1 MSEIFSEED
10 RNSLAYKIC
19 MGAAVVAG
27 GAAGVITAGFAA
39 VPSGG
44 TSLLFAGAGVGLGYK
59 VGGKVCPMASE
70 RLSNKLF
77 SSKEALT
84 ESELYSLVSSVRAVS
99 KQTTTQGAL
108 QMLARARLA
117 SHA

>member
-1 MSEIFSEED
+1 MSDLFSEAD

-19 MGAAVVAG
+19 MGAAVAAG
-27 GAAGVITAGFAA
+27 GAAGLITAGIAA

-59 VGGKVCPMASE
+59 AGGKICPMASE

-99 KQTTTQGAL
+99 KKLSAQDVL
-108 QMLARARLA
+108 QMLARARVA
-117 SHA
+117 SSA